1 MFLVQAQYRWGS
13 FADAVVTADSGTLTF
28 HQVMLD
34 LASDLG
40 AVRADVQAGKFT
52 EATSAYKRLME
63 RFGMME
69 QLCANCH
76 DQPRQYFVD
85 SAVKARLFKIG
96 GLLRRGDTN
105 VADYTPLFND
115 VNEMSCLP
123 CHQVHMPAAFV
134 QRNAL
139 QGKK

>member
-1 MFLVQAQYRWGS
+1 
-13 FADAVVTADSGTLTF
+13 
-28 HQVMLD
+28 
-34 LASDLG
+34 
-40 AVRADVQAGKFT
+40 
-52 EATSAYKRLME
+52 
-63 RFGMME
+63 MME

-105 VADYTPLFND
+105 VANYTPLFND

-139 QGKK
+139 LGKK